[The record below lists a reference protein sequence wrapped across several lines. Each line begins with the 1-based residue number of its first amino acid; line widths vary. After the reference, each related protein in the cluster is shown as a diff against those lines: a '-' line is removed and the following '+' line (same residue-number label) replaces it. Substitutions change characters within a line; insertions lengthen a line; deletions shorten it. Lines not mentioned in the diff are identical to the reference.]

1 MQRRRDTM
9 WAAATSVPSVS
20 SVPGSH
26 AACICSKSC
35 RSSLWICRLEQ
46 VAERQQPLVKAGR
59 RVCLETAD
67 HRPHGFVVRDQ
78 RIDLTL
84 AVDEGQ
90 PGGRKHVRLVDLEMR
105 PQVTLIE
112 CQQPQHLLR
121 QVGRPIG
128 ARVGCAPCAPE
139 NQLLRHHQADVVISR
154 QWYEALVPLL
164 QVRSVQRRTVG
175 GPPTVVNTPP
185 VLGLAY
191 TTGKRTSRRTS
202 SSEMSAGQRNEPL
215 DQR

>member
-67 HRPHGFVVRDQ
+67 HGPHGFVVRDQ

-121 QVGRPIG
+121 QVGRPTRRAG
-128 ARVGCAPCAPE
+128 WVRALRARESTAAPSSGRCCDLA
-139 NQLLRHHQADVVISR
+139 
-154 QWYEALVPLL
+154 
-164 QVRSVQRRTVG
+164 
-175 GPPTVVNTPP
+175 TVVRGSRATPAGTLSP
-185 VLGLAY
+185 ASYCRWPADGRQHS
-191 TTGKRTSRRTS
+191 TGTWARLHDRQKDFAQNLIIGDVRRPT
-202 SSEMSAGQRNEPL
+202 
-215 DQR
+215 